1 MPTLYPNTVKGTANL
16 HQLYKMMLGF
26 ILIGFLLNSIGL
38 NHWAK
43 TIPVEQSSVIR
54 NSALAMS
61 QTWLETATTL
71 ALNQPR
77 TMIDHFKQFLLGH
90 LEKDVLVSS
99 SPIQEIKTQDKTQEQ
114 PQTPLPVTISNSVA
128 QQSPIPT
135 IALVG
140 DSLMA
145 VSLAPNLNRELKKL
159 GVTKVIQ
166 AYRSA
171 TGLSRPDHFNW
182 MTEYPKL
189 LAGQSPKIIICTIG
203 SNDAQGFQVGNK
215 VYQFGQPEWSA
226 EYTKRLE
233 SFLMMLQAQNAQVY
247 WVTLP
252 KMRNPAF
259 DAKIQALNKLVANR
273 LENQDRITLV
283 SPNAILSPENPN
295 VYVEYAR
302 DSKSG
307 QEQLRTEDGIHLS
320 DAGGRKLALGVIAY
334 LKRDGI
340 FAGQDS
346 SK

>member
-1 MPTLYPNTVKGTANL
+1 
-16 HQLYKMMLGF
+16 MMLGF
-26 ILIGFLLNSIGL
+26 ILIGFLFNSIGL

-54 NSALAMS
+54 NTALTMS
-61 QTWLETATTL
+61 QAWLETATTL
-71 ALNQPR
+71 TLNQPR
-77 TMIDHFKQFLLGH
+77 TMIDDLKQVFLSY
-90 LEKDVLVSS
+90 LEKEVIVSS
-99 SPIQEIKTQDKTQEQ
+99 SPIQEIKPAEQ
-114 PQTPLPVTISNSVA
+114 PQVPLPVTISNSVVE
-128 QQSPIPT
+128 QSPIKT

-166 AYRSA
+166 AYRSG
-171 TGLSRPDHFNW
+171 TGLSRPDYFNW

-226 EYTKRLE
+226 EYARRLE

-252 KMRNPAF
+252 KMRNPVF

-273 LENQDRITLV
+273 LEGQARITLI

-295 VYVEYAR
+295 AYIEYAR
-302 DSKSG
+302 GSKSG

-340 FAGQDS
+340 FTGQDS

>member
-16 HQLYKMMLGF
+16 HQLYWMMLSF
-26 ILIGFLLNSIGL
+26 ILIGFLFNSIGL

-54 NSALAMS
+54 NTALTMS
-61 QTWLETATTL
+61 QAWLETATTL
-71 ALNQPR
+71 TLNQPR
-77 TMIDHFKQFLLGH
+77 TMIDDLKQVFLSY
-90 LEKDVLVSS
+90 LEKEVIVSS
-99 SPIQEIKTQDKTQEQ
+99 SPIQEIKPAEQ
-114 PQTPLPVTISNSVA
+114 PQVPLPVTISNSVVE
-128 QQSPIPT
+128 QSPIKT

-166 AYRSA
+166 AYRSG
-171 TGLSRPDHFNW
+171 TGLSRPDYFNW

-226 EYTKRLE
+226 EYARRLE

-252 KMRNPAF
+252 KMRNPVF

-273 LENQDRITLV
+273 LEGQARITLI

-295 VYVEYAR
+295 AYIEYAR

-340 FAGQDS
+340 FTGQDS

>member
-16 HQLYKMMLGF
+16 HQLYRMMIGF
-26 ILIGFLLNSIGL
+26 ILIGFLFNSIGL

-54 NSALAMS
+54 NTALTMS
-61 QTWLETATTL
+61 QAWLETATTL
-71 ALNQPR
+71 TLNQPR
-77 TMIDHFKQFLLGH
+77 TMIDDLKQVFLSY
-90 LEKDVLVSS
+90 LEKEVIVSS
-99 SPIQEIKTQDKTQEQ
+99 SPIQEIKPVEQ
-114 PQTPLPVTISNSVA
+114 PQVPLPVTISNSVVE
-128 QQSPIPT
+128 QSPIKT

-166 AYRSA
+166 AYRSGA
-171 TGLSRPDHFNW
+171 GLSRPDYFNW
-182 MTEYPKL
+182 MAEYPKL

-226 EYTKRLE
+226 EYARRLE

-252 KMRNPAF
+252 KMRNPVF

-273 LENQDRITLV
+273 LEGQARITLI

-295 VYVEYAR
+295 TYIEYAR